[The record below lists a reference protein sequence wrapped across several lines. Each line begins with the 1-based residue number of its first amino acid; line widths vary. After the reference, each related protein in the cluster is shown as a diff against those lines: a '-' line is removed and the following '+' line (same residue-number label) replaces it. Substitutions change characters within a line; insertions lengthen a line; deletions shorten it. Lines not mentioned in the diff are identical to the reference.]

1 MPMQRALPDEPTLSW
16 YHAAAVY
23 AVLAAV
29 YFLTAFFSDRQ
40 LFGTDYLGAALPVH
54 EFLTGRIATGEL
66 PYWIPHL
73 FGGVPTHAN
82 PGSTWY
88 PLWRLFALVLPVQR
102 VLPAV
107 LAVQFALGGLGM
119 FFLAR
124 GLGARAWIALLAGL
138 SYEFTG
144 IIASFVY
151 AGHDGRIIVATLA
164 PLFLYFLHLGV
175 TTGRVMPFA
184 GAALTIGA
192 ALMSFQLQSCYYLL
206 LGGGVFVI
214 ALLAKQRPRP
224 AAAVRLLGMSGAAVA
239 LGVCA
244 AAVTLLPLR
253 DYVAES
259 PRGAGAELGYE
270 FSSTFATSPRE
281 LTGLAAPEHVGVL
294 DEYRGSGAF
303 KLHTE
308 YVGALVLVCLF
319 LAPVM
324 ARRSFYW
331 WSFGGLALFFLSI
344 ALGSATPLYR
354 VYYTVLPFIA
364 RFRAPTIAMYMVSLC
379 LVVMASLTLEQLA
392 RRAVVPRR
400 LRVPLVAAVAIPVL
414 ISLVM
419 LDAPGGTAI
428 ASGWLRFAAAAAATG
443 AVVALWGSGAIRA
456 RVAFLMLAITTVVD
470 LWIVDRRF
478 YRTDVARPWLYAEDE
493 VVAFLRRQQTTDRV
507 WVFPFPIGEPGQLYL
522 GNGRFGPRSN
532 YLMHHGFEMV
542 GGEHG
547 NQPERWNRLVGSGKS
562 AVIDWHNLIERPP
575 FLDIANVGWIVSG
588 VELQLSGDTAAR
600 SGLRLAFESRD
611 ALVYRNERVLPRA
624 YLVAR
629 AVPVEPGTALAA
641 MEDVTWNP
649 VEVAIV
655 EPVRGRMPDDIAML
669 DHPAIMRGSDTV
681 DVTHREPGRLSMRTL
696 TVAPRFLVVSENFVV
711 GWRAT
716 IDKRPATI
724 VRANFAFQGV
734 VVPPGA
740 HEVEFVFDPPSV
752 RVGLQ
757 ISLVTW
763 LVLLAGITW
772 GLVPRHRVDP
782 DLERAGQESAT

>member
-1 MPMQRALPDEPTLSW
+1 MPMPRALPDEPTLSW
-16 YHAAAVY
+16 QHAAVVY
-23 AVLAAV
+23 AVLAAA
-29 YFLTAFFSDRQ
+29 YFLTAFYSDRQ

-107 LAVQFALGGLGM
+107 LTVQFALGGLGM
-119 FFLAR
+119 FFLTR

-164 PLFLYFLHLGV
+164 PLFLHFLHLGV
-175 TTGRVMPFA
+175 TTGRAMPFV

-206 LGGGVFVI
+206 LGGGVYVI
-214 ALLAKQRPRP
+214 VLVARQRPRP
-224 AAAVRLLGMSGAAVA
+224 AAAVRLMAMSGAAVA

-259 PRGAGAELGYE
+259 PRNADAGLGYE

-294 DEYRGSGAF
+294 EEYRGSGAF

-308 YVGALVLVCLF
+308 YMGALVLVCLF
-319 LAPVM
+319 LTPFM
-324 ARRSFYW
+324 ARRSFSW
-331 WSFGGLALFFLSI
+331 WCFGGLALFFLSV

-354 VYYTVLPFIA
+354 VYYAVLPFTA
-364 RFRAPTIAMYMVSLC
+364 RFRAPTIAIYMVSLC
-379 LVVMASLTLEQLA
+379 LVVMAALTLEQLA
-392 RRAVVPRR
+392 GRAVVPRR

-414 ISLVM
+414 TALVM
-419 LDAPGGTAI
+419 LDASGGTAI
-428 ASGWLRFAAAAAATG
+428 ARGWLRFAAAAAVTA
-443 AVVALWGSGAIRA
+443 AVVALWGSRAIPA

-478 YRTDVARPWLYAEDE
+478 YRTDDALPWLYAEDE
-493 VVAFLRRQQTTDRV
+493 VVAFLKRQRTTDRV
-507 WVFPFPIGEPGQLYL
+507 WVFPFPTGEPGQLYL

-547 NQPERWNRLVGSGKS
+547 NQSERWNRLVGSGGS
-562 AVIDWHNLIERPP
+562 AVIDWHNLIERPA
-575 FLDIANVGWIVSG
+575 FLDVANVGWIVSG
-588 VELQLSGDTAAR
+588 VELQLSGNTAAR

-629 AVPVEPGTALAA
+629 AVPVKPGTALAA
-641 MEDVTWNP
+641 MEAGTWNP
-649 VEVAIV
+649 RETAIV
-655 EPVRGRMPDDIAML
+655 EPVNGRMPDDIAML
-669 DHPAIMRGSDTV
+669 DHPA
-681 DVTHREPGRLSMRTL
+681 VTNGGDSVVVTLRKPGRLSMRSL

-716 IDKRPATI
+716 IDKRPANI

-752 RVGLQ
+752 RMGLQ
-757 ISLVTW
+757 VSIVTW
-763 LVLLAGITW
+763 VVLLACITW
-772 GLVPRHRVDP
+772 GLVRRRRVDI
-782 DLERAGQESAT
+782 EGA